1 MTHLLKK
8 AFEEAAKLA
17 PEAQD
22 ALARALLH
30 DIESEHRS
38 TSAFT
43 GFEADSL
50 GRLADEAIAEYR
62 RGGTKRFPS
71 RYATRHVT
79 GQVY

>member
-1 MTHLLKK
+1 MTQLLKK

-30 DIESEHRS
+30 DLESEHNW

-43 GFEADSL
+43 GSDADSL
-50 GRLADEAIAEYR
+50 AGLADEAVAEHQ
-62 RGGTKRFPS
+62 RGT
-71 RYATRHVT
+71 TRPLDLN
-79 GQVY
+79 GP